1 MNTYNRPIHRLAF
14 LATLAL
20 VSAACSDSL
29 SRMNAPSLNSSLAGA
44 SNFAVLANG
53 AVTCTDGNIT
63 GNVGTFV
70 ATPTGAVTR
79 TTCPIAGTI
88 QVGDEGAKQAF
99 NDFRSAYATLAP
111 QAGEVCTMLTGTLA
125 AVTLAPGAYC
135 FNAAATV
142 TGLLTLDGPSN
153 GIWVFKIGTSGT
165 GALTGTSFTVALA
178 GGAQA
183 SNVTW
188 RVADAVTMTTSDLK
202 GNILAG
208 AGITLT
214 GGSLHGS
221 IASQADVTVT
231 GTRVI
236 GSSTLP

>member
-1 MNTYNRPIHRLAF
+1 MSTYNRPIHRLAF

-29 SRMNAPSLNSSLAGA
+29 SRMNAPSIIGTSAAA

-70 ATPTGAVTR
+70 GTPTGSVTQ
-79 TTCPIAGTI
+79 TTCPITGTV
-88 QVGDEGAKQAF
+88 QVGDSAAKQAF
-99 NDFRSAYATLAP
+99 SDFLTTYAALAP
-111 QAGEVCTMLTGTLA
+111 QAGDVCTMLTGTLA
-125 AVTLAPGAYC
+125 AMTLAPGAYC

-142 TGLLTLDGPSN
+142 TGLLTLDGPAD
-153 GIWVFKIGTSGT
+153 GIWVFRIGTSGT
-165 GALTGTSFTVALA
+165 GALTGTSFAVAMA

-214 GGSLHGS
+214 GGSLHGNV
-221 IASQADVTVT
+221 ASKADVTIT
-231 GTRVI
+231 GTAVI
-236 GSSTLP
+236 GSN

>member
-20 VSAACSDSL
+20 VSAACSDL
-29 SRMNAPSLNSSLAGA
+29 SRINEPSLNGTFARA

-70 ATPTGAVTR
+70 APPTGSVTR
-79 TTCPIAGTI
+79 TTCPIAGTV
-88 QVGDEGAKQAF
+88 QVGNAVAKQAY
-99 NDFRSAYATLAP
+99 NDFLRTYATLAP
-111 QAGEVCTMLTGTLA
+111 RAGEVCTQLTGTLA
-125 AVTLAPGAYC
+125 AVTLAPGTYC

-142 TGLLTLDGPSN
+142 TGLLTLNGPAN

-165 GALTGTSFTVALA
+165 GALTGTSFRVALA

-202 GNILAG
+202 GNVLAG

-221 IASQADVTVT
+221 VASKADVTVT

-236 GSSTLP
+236 GSITL